1 MPNKWKS
8 VIHGVVLAL
17 SLASCGQ
24 GSDSAATATEASP
37 GVDNTEEVLAYYA
50 SRPDFFSFKTP
61 ADIPPDLVWENGMEL
76 PEIGSPNARK
86 GGTQYSSLSDF
97 PRTLRVV
104 GPDSNGSFRPFIQD
118 DVAMSFA
125 HRHGNEFAYF
135 PGLASEWAVDRDK
148 QRVYVRLDPA
158 ARWSDGVP
166 VTSDDVLF
174 MFFMYQSAYI
184 SEPWYNNWY
193 GTRYTNITRYDEHT
207 LSIDVTSAKPDMD
220 SLVLDLR
227 PMPQHFYRE
236 LGDDFVDRYQWRFQP
251 TTGAYVVKEE
261 DIKKGRSITLT
272 RLQDWWA
279 RDKKF
284 WRYRFNPDKIHFS
297 VIRDSSKSFE
307 AFRRGDIDAI
317 GLNLAEYWYEKLPDS
332 DPDVAAGYI
341 RKAVFYNQFPRSP
354 IGLWINSSRPLL
366 DNRDIRVGIN
376 YATNWSLVIEKYFRG
391 DYTRMQTA
399 SDGFGEFTHP
409 TLEARPFDMA
419 KAREYFAA
427 AGFTTSG
434 PDGVLVNEQG
444 QRLSFTL
451 SSGYESMTDVLTI
464 LKEEALKA
472 GLELR
477 IEVLDG
483 TTAWKL
489 VQEKKHDIQFTGF
502 GGFLEMYP
510 RYWEH
515 YHSDNAYDEPYLAD
529 GSVNPDRKI
538 KTQTNNLE
546 ELAIPEMDRL
556 IEAYRT
562 SSDKAEMVELAHQM
576 DELHAEY
583 ASFVPGFVQDFYR
596 VGYWRWYRYPED
608 FNLRH
613 SNYSGEFFVH
623 WIDEDM
629 RRETLE
635 ARKRGETF
643 TPEIRVYDQYK
654 SR

>member
-391 DYTRMQTA
+391 DYTRMRTA

-562 SSDKAEMVELAHQM
+562 SSDKAEMVELAHHM

>member
-24 GSDSAATATEASP
+24 GSDKAATATEASP

-86 GGTQYSSLSDF
+86 GGTQYSFLSDF
-97 PRTLRVV
+97 PRTLRVL
-104 GPDSNGSFRPFIQD
+104 GPDANGGFRPFIQD

-148 QRVYVRLDPA
+148 QRVYVRIDPA

-207 LSIDVTSAKPDMD
+207 FSIDVTSAKPDMD
-220 SLVLDLR
+220 SLVLELR

-261 DIKKGRSITLT
+261 DIKKGRSIALT

-307 AFRRGDIDAI
+307 AFRRGDIDAF
-317 GLNLAEYWYEKLPDS
+317 GLNLAENWYEKLPDS
-332 DPDVAAGYI
+332 DPDVEAGYI

-399 SDGFGEFTHP
+399 SDGFGEFSHP
-409 TLEARPFDMA
+409 TLKARPFDIN

-451 SSGYESMTDVLTI
+451 SSGYESMKDVLTI

-483 TTAWKL
+483 TAAWKM
-489 VQEKKHDIQFTGF
+489 VQEKKHDIQYTGF

-546 ELAIPEMDRL
+546 ELAIPEMDSL

-562 SSDKAEMVELAHQM
+562 SSDKAEMIQLAHQM

-596 VGYWRWYRYPED
+596 VGYWRWFRYPED

-643 TPEIRVYDQYK
+643 APEIRVYDQYK

>member
-1 MPNKWKS
+1 

-391 DYTRMQTA
+391 DYTRMRTA

-596 VGYWRWYRYPED
+596 VGYWRWFRYPED

-635 ARKRGETF
+635 ARKRGDTF

>member
-391 DYTRMQTA
+391 DYTRMRTA